1 MQAAMMACMTNAE
14 NDDLIESLNRMLAQ
28 EHACAI
34 RAYATILERVT
45 MDNVILFQT
54 FREIIRDEQEH
65 LEQLQ
70 ALTTSRA

>member
-1 MQAAMMACMTNAE
+1 MSVSA
-14 NDDLIESLNRMLAQ
+14 DDLRPATGLEEILSINIEEERA
-28 EHACAI
+28 AI

-54 FREIIRDEQEH
+54 LQEIIRDEQEH
-65 LEQLQ
+65 LEELQ